1 MSIEIKTVAD
11 RIFEEVW
18 NQRNREAV
26 DELITGDYVHH
37 DGHGILV
44 EPGIEGYK
52 QFVSIYLNAFS
63 DLRFT
68 IEDEISAD
76 DKIVTRWRVAGTHDG
91 DLPGLPRTGKS
102 ISLEGISITRLR
114 DGKIAESWNNWD
126 MLGMMQQL
134 GAIPAEAR
142 QQAA

>member
-26 DELITGDYVHH
+26 DELITADYVHH
-37 DGHGILV
+37 DGHGIPV

-102 ISLEGISITRLR
+102 ISLAGISITRLR